1 MEVEHNLIYKVRSF
15 LENNIG
21 YKFGAV
27 TFKVLLKRMLSY
39 KTWRPQVAWRV
50 LVVKV
55 SNEGLNHPAHIPVMC
70 LHFYYNNN
78 NHQRSFKL
86 NCGHCGG
93 CHQDISVSST
103 QQITCQSI
111 SPRRISPG
119 FSLNEGLIV
128 TAAAGFL
135 FLTLLFLVS
144 RARFR

>member
-1 MEVEHNLIYKVRSF
+1 MIYKVKSF
-15 LENNIG
+15 LENNIRSC
-21 YKFGAV
+21 V
-27 TFKVLLKRMLSY
+27 TFEVLLKCMLSY
-39 KTWRPQVAWRV
+39 KTRRPQVAWRV
-50 LVVKV
+50 LVVKLN
-55 SNEGLNHPAHIPVMC
+55 NERLNHPAHIPVMC
-70 LHFYYNNN
+70 LHFYYNN

-111 SPRRISPG
+111 SPCRISPG
-119 FSLNEGLIV
+119 ISLNEGLIV
-128 TAAAGFL
+128 TAAAPAGFL

>member
-1 MEVEHNLIYKVRSF
+1 MEVEHNLIYKVKSF
-15 LENNIG
+15 LENNIRSC
-21 YKFGAV
+21 V
-27 TFKVLLKRMLSY
+27 TFEVLLKRMLSY
-39 KTWRPQVAWRV
+39 KTRRPQVAWRV
-50 LVVKV
+50 LVVKLN
-55 SNEGLNHPAHIPVMC
+55 NEGLNHPAHIPVMC

-78 NHQRSFKL
+78 NHQCSFKL

-103 QQITCQSI
+103 PQITCQSI

-128 TAAAGFL
+128 TAAAPAGFL

>member
-1 MEVEHNLIYKVRSF
+1 MEVEHNLIYKVKSF
-15 LENNIG
+15 LENNIRSC
-21 YKFGAV
+21 V
-27 TFKVLLKRMLSY
+27 TFEVLLKCMLSY

-50 LVVKV
+50 LVVKL

-128 TAAAGFL
+128 TAAEAGFL

>member
-1 MEVEHNLIYKVRSF
+1 MEVEHNLIYKVKSF
-15 LENNIG
+15 LENNIRSC
-21 YKFGAV
+21 V

-39 KTWRPQVAWRV
+39 KTRRPQVAWRV
-50 LVVKV
+50 LVVKLN
-55 SNEGLNHPAHIPVMC
+55 NERLNHPAHIPVMC
-70 LHFYYNNN
+70 LHFYYDNN

-128 TAAAGFL
+128 TAAEAGFL

>member
-1 MEVEHNLIYKVRSF
+1 MIYKVRSF

-27 TFKVLLKRMLSY
+27 TFEVLLKRMLSY
-39 KTWRPQVAWRV
+39 KTRRPQVAWRV
-50 LVVKV
+50 LVVKL

-103 QQITCQSI
+103 PQITCQSI

-128 TAAAGFL
+128 TAAEAGFL

>member
-15 LENNIG
+15 LENNIRSC
-21 YKFGAV
+21 V
-27 TFKVLLKRMLSY
+27 TFEVLLKRMLSY

-50 LVVKV
+50 LVVKLN
-55 SNEGLNHPAHIPVMC
+55 NEGLNHPAHIPVMC